1 MIQIYCIEPEVAVG
15 HIEIAFLGYNA
26 KLTDTFFREFVE
38 NNNDEIEKVTMREY
52 GDSVA
57 FFKDGTV
64 VRTFSTLS
72 HCRRGYKIDQ
82 ILLCDDYR
90 KEIYQK
96 RGDDIRFIQDYC
108 MYITCIPEEFQI
120 IFMDIDSE

>member
-1 MIQIYCIEPEVAVG
+1 MEDNKE
-15 HIEIAFLGYNA
+15 EII
-26 KLTDTFFREFVE
+26 KVVMRK
-38 NNNDEIEKVTMREY
+38 NDDFI
-52 GDSVA
+52 A

-64 VRTFSTLS
+64 VRTFSPVS
-72 HCRRGYKIDQ
+72 HIRRGYKIDQ
-82 ILLCDDYR
+82 ILLCDDNR

-108 MYITCIPEEFQI
+108 MYITCIPEEFRI